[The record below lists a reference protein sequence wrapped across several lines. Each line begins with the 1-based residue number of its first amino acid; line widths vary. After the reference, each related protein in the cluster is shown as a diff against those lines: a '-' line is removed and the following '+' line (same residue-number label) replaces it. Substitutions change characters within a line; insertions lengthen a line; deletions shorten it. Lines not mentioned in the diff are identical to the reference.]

1 MNRDEERQK
10 IIDECATIKRMSDP
24 PMDDDT
30 EVNRTSLDLRT
41 VVEAVLAKKFAGR
54 YIRAVDVP
62 EVQKF
67 VRAAVKKR
75 FPAVVVNLKPSRG
88 GGFEISVEGF

>member
-10 IIDECATIKRMSDP
+10 VIDECATIKRMNEAP
-24 PMDDDT
+24 TDDDT
-30 EVNRTSLDLRT
+30 EVNRASLGLRA
-41 VVEAVLAKKFAGR
+41 VVEDVLAKKFAGR

-62 EVQKF
+62 DVQKH

-75 FPAVVVNLKPSRG
+75 FPSVTVNLKPARG
-88 GGFEISVEGF
+88 GGFEIAVEGF